1 MVQLEASNEFL
12 LKFEGHLT
20 TVRELQGLPSK
31 ICYDLH
37 EATARIQSSLRTD
50 WGGAGCGMAEVIRAH
65 EGHFSCR
72 DSWKLYQRGCWH
84 APKPDTLYVHL
95 DYKEHDQLPFGP
107 TETNRCLYANF
118 VQGLAF

>member
-107 TETNRCLYANF
+107 TETNRCFYAIF
-118 VQGLAF
+118 CRGLAF